1 METQLKE
8 MVWSKVM
15 GRHIP
20 SDDAYRVYDI
30 DDVDGDVVT
39 IEFRDEN
46 YRLTVDDNQ
55 HHPKDDVYYCE
66 VSDSYLSTDDDFTR
80 SYCGDYGHEESFCD
94 SDYYWIERGTASDHW
109 LHCDNTTYCIDIDQH
124 VHENDGHYCD
134 IDDEYYYDC
143 DNMPHSG
150 YERNEVGD
158 YHSCKDYVENLNSEY
173 HGYNTQFN
181 IGFEIEKNVFHTD
194 HADATDTGD
203 QVGWYDL
210 FAGFET
216 DSSCGVEAVTHIL
229 PLGSPRSKARLK
241 VFDMMDQA
249 SKVINSPK
257 DITCGGHITVSVN
270 GMKDGYEL
278 VDKMREKLAILYALY
293 RYRLKRTYCC
303 SNKGIKKD
311 NNVKYAPVHV
321 KDFGKVEF
329 RIPSAVA
336 NVKQLKLRY
345 DLMYKIMH
353 HSFERRVHFEVFLS
367 NIRHIIKKMYN
378 GNDQKVDAIFELA
391 HHFRRYLIVEE
402 TSSNINEF
410 INHSNEE

>member
-15 GRHIP
+15 DRQIP
-20 SDDAYRVYDI
+20 SDAAYRVYDI

-46 YRLTVDDNQ
+46 YRLTVDDNKY
-55 HHPKDDVYYCE
+55 HPKDDVYFCD
-66 VSDSYLSTDDDFTR
+66 VSQEFYSTDDDFTS

-109 LHCDNTTYCIDIDQH
+109 LYCDNTTYCIDIDEH
-124 VHENDGHYCD
+124 VHENDATYCD
-134 IDDEYYYDC
+134 ADGDYYYDT
-143 DNMPHSG
+143 DNMPGSE

-173 HGYNTQFN
+173 HRYNTQFN

-194 HADATDTGD
+194 YADATDTGD

-241 VFDMMDQA
+241 VFEMMDEA
-249 SKVINSPK
+249 SRVINSPK
-257 DITCGGHITVSVN
+257 DISCGGHITVSVN
-270 GMKDGYEL
+270 GMSDGYEL

-321 KDFGKVEF
+321 KGCKVEL

-367 NIRHIIKKMYN
+367 NIRHII
-378 GNDQKVDAIFELA
+378 
-391 HHFRRYLIVEE
+391 
-402 TSSNINEF
+402 
-410 INHSNEE
+410 

>member
-15 GRHIP
+15 DRHIP
-20 SDDAYRVYDI
+20 SEDAYRVYDI
-30 DDVDGDVVT
+30 DDVDGDLVT
-39 IEFRDEN
+39 REFRDEN
-46 YRLTVDDNQ
+46 YRYTIDDDRY
-55 HHPKDDVYYCE
+55 HPKDDVYHCE
-66 VSDSYLSTDDDFTR
+66 VSQEFYSTDDDFTH
-80 SYCGDYGHEESFCD
+80 SYCGDYGHEGSFSD
-94 SDYYWIERGTASDHW
+94 SDYYWIDRGVAADHW
-109 LHCDNTTYCIDIDQH
+109 LWYEHATYCTDIDDS
-124 VHENDGHYCD
+124 VHENDATYCD
-134 IDDEYYYDC
+134 VDGENYYDT
-143 DNMPHSG
+143 DNMPGSE
-150 YERNEVGD
+150 YERNEVQE
-158 YHSCKDYVENLNSEY
+158 YHSSKNYVENLNSKY

-194 HADATDTGD
+194 NGDASDTGD

-241 VFDMMDQA
+241 VFDMMDEA

-321 KDFGKVEF
+321 KGCKVEF

-410 INHSNEE
+410 INHTNEE

>member
-15 GRHIP
+15 DRHIP
-20 SDDAYRVYDI
+20 SDEAYE
-30 DDVDGDVVT
+30 VDGDVVT
-39 IEFRDEN
+39 REFRDEN
-46 YRLTVDDNQ
+46 YRLTIDDDTYYPN
-55 HHPKDDVYYCE
+55 DDVYFCD
-66 VSDSYLSTDDDFTR
+66 VSQEFYSTNEDFTT

-94 SDYYWIERGTASDHW
+94 SDYHWIERGAAAGHW
-109 LHCDNTTYCIDIDQH
+109 LYCDHTTYCNDIDES
-124 VHENDGHYCD
+124 VHEDDANYCD
-134 IDDEYYYDC
+134 VDGEYYYDC
-143 DNMPHSG
+143 DNMPGSE
-150 YERNEVGD
+150 YERNEVGN
-158 YHSCKDYVENLNSEY
+158 YHSCKNNGYVENLNSEY
-173 HGYNTQFN
+173 HGHNTQFN
-181 IGFEIEKNVFHTD
+181 IGFEVEKNVFHTENG
-194 HADATDTGD
+194 DATDEGD

-249 SKVINSPK
+249 SRVINSPK
-257 DITCGGHITVSVN
+257 DINCGGHITVSVN
-270 GMKDGYEL
+270 GMTDGYEL

-293 RYRLKRTYCC
+293 RYRLKRSYCC

-321 KDFGKVEF
+321 KGCKVEL